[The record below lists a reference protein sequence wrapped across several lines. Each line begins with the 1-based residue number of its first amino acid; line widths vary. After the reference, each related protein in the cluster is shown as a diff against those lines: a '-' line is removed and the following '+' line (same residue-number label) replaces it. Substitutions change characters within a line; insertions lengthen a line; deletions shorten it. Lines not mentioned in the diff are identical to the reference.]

1 MDEKNQNQ
9 ENLETIEES
18 AQTEAQLEAASE
30 KEPKDEEAVLQEELE
45 GKSKPE
51 PKAQPEKKKK
61 ASFFKGNK
69 FKRGGMATVMTVVF
83 IAIVVVINLLVS
95 ILSDR
100 FPSMNVDLTAQK
112 MNTLSEQALD
122 VAKSVEQETTIYL
135 IGAEDSYRNDTIYSN
150 YGLQYSQVANLA
162 ERLAEA
168 NQNIK
173 VEFIEPDTNPEFISR
188 YADENLATGRVMV
201 KTDKRYKVLTVD
213 DMFSMSQNSTTG
225 GTDMFSKVDSALA
238 GALEMA
244 NLDKVPVFT
253 LATGHGEMLNS
264 TNMAAFLKMMEDQNF
279 QVEEIDLMTEEIPED
294 TQILMLP
301 TPTTDYT
308 EEELA
313 KLRALLADQERQES
327 IAVLA
332 TFYPNQGN
340 FPNLNNFLEEW
351 GIEVETGA
359 VVAENDDS
367 RYLLANPSYVL
378 VDSTSETM
386 EGTYDRLVSPAS
398 VPIKLLF
405 SGNGEVGTDALWTTA
420 SSAYTITE
428 NSAEEEMENPVTSQQ
443 VVASKSSALAQFD
456 NKFYNRSVI
465 VFGSS
470 QIFTDS
476 FMETAFSNRQYI
488 SDLLKLATDT
498 GGSSVTVYTERVQT
512 NTLDVMATQNTII
525 MLGLGVFTIGL
536 PLVILAA
543 GLVIFLKRRHL

>member
-9 ENLETIEES
+9 ENLETIEEN
-18 AQTEAQLEAASE
+18 ARAGTEQGDAPEQ
-30 KEPKDEEAVLQEELE
+30 EPEVEEAVLQEELE
-45 GKSKPE
+45 GKPE
-51 PKAQPEKKKK
+51 PKAQPGQKRKG
-61 ASFFKGNK
+61 SFFRGNK

-83 IAIVVVINLLVS
+83 IAIVVVVNLLVS
-95 ILSDR
+95 ILSER

-112 MNTLSEQALD
+112 MNTLSEQAAD
-122 VAKSVEQETTIYL
+122 VAKSIEQETIIYL
-135 IGAEDSYRNDTIYSN
+135 IGAEESYRNDTIYSN

-188 YADENLATGRVMV
+188 YAEENLATGRVMV

-213 DMFSMSQNSTTG
+213 DMFSLSQNSTTG

-238 GALEMA
+238 GALEIA
-244 NLDKVPVFT
+244 NMDKVPVFT
-253 LATGHGEMLNS
+253 IATGHGEMLNS

-279 QVEEIDLMTEEIPED
+279 QVEEIDLLTEEIPAD

-327 IAVLA
+327 VMILA

-340 FPNLNNFLEEW
+340 FPNLNSFLEEW
-351 GIEVETGA
+351 GVAVETGS
-359 VVAENDDS
+359 VVAESDDS

-378 VDSTSETM
+378 VDSANDAI
-386 EGTYDRLVSPAS
+386 EGTYSRLVSPAS

-405 SGNGEVGTDALWTTA
+405 SGNGEIGAEALWTTA

-428 NSAEEEMENPVTSQQ
+428 NTAEEEIENPVTSQQ
-443 VVASKSSALAQFD
+443 VVASMSSSLVQFD
-456 NKFYNRSVI
+456 NKFYQRGVI

-470 QIFTDS
+470 QVFTDT

-488 SDLLKLATDT
+488 SDLLRLSTNTD
-498 GGSSVTVYTERVQT
+498 GSSVTVYTEKVQT
-512 NTLDVMATQNTII
+512 NTLDVMATQNTIVV
-525 MLGLGVFTIGL
+525 LGLGVFTIGL